1 MNSLLEKNQEINKEL
16 SNSNNNELTNEKEQK
31 RFLETTLG
39 KTINTAVDIG
49 LRWVLPDFIENQV
62 IDVKDSLIKG
72 GLKEGINTVIDNA
85 VDMGKSVM
93 GIFTGK
99 FDSISQAQEAVK
111 NGGIIDGIS
120 NVLDSVVN
128 KTTEKGWLN
137 SNIGNL
143 IIKGK
148 DVILDNVSKNIENNF
163 AEQLAG
169 IEKLSKYEENWKEF
183 FNNKDFNGMEREYKK
198 IKEQLNNLL
207 PLEITLKQARQIENL
222 HALIKNNG
230 RNFNLSKEQLE
241 LANTLLQINKKII
254 IYNIVFY

>member
-99 FDSISQAQEAVK
+99 FDSISQAKEAVK

-128 KTTEKGWLN
+128 K
-137 SNIGNL
+137 S
-143 IIKGK
+143 
-148 DVILDNVSKNIENNF
+148 NVSKNIENNF
-163 AEQLAG
+163 AEQLTG

-183 FNNKDFNGMEREYKK
+183 FNNKDFSGMEREYKK

-241 LANTLLQINKKII
+241 LANTLL
-254 IYNIVFY
+254 

>member
-1 MNSLLEKNQEINKEL
+1 MNNLLENGQELNNNTT
-16 SNSNNNELTNEKEQK
+16 NSNELTNEKEQK
-31 RFLETTLG
+31 NFLETTLG

-49 LRWVLPDFIENQV
+49 LRWILPDFIENQI

-72 GLKEGINTVIDNA
+72 GLKEGINTVIDSA
-85 VDMGKSVM
+85 VDMGKSIM

-120 NVLDSVVN
+120 NVLDSVIN
-128 KTTEKGWLN
+128 KTTKSGWLN

-163 AEQLAG
+163 TEQIDG
-169 IEKLSKYEENWKEF
+169 IEKLAKYEENWKEY
-183 FNNKDFNGMEREYKK
+183 FNNKDFDGMEREYKK
-198 IKEQLNNLL
+198 IKEKIKNLL
-207 PLEITLKQARQIENL
+207 PIETTLKQAREIENL
-222 HALIKNNG
+222 HTLIKNNG
-230 RNFNLSKEQLE
+230 KDFSLTKEQLE
-241 LANTLLQINKKII
+241 LASSLT
-254 IYNIVFY
+254 

>member
-1 MNSLLEKNQEINKEL
+1 
-16 SNSNNNELTNEKEQK
+16 
-31 RFLETTLG
+31 
-39 KTINTAVDIG
+39 
-49 LRWVLPDFIENQV
+49 
-62 IDVKDSLIKG
+62 
-72 GLKEGINTVIDNA
+72 
-85 VDMGKSVM
+85 M

-99 FDSISQAQEAVK
+99 FDSISQAKEAVK

-163 AEQLAG
+163 AEQLTG

-183 FNNKDFNGMEREYKK
+183 FNNKDFSGMEREYKK

-207 PLEITLKQARQIENL
+207 PLETTLKQARQIENL

-241 LANTLLQINKKII
+241 LANTLL
-254 IYNIVFY
+254 